1 MRLPCTGGGVFL
13 VNRPFPIPSICVR
26 TGPQNWNV
34 AYAMPHNEPTPAFG
48 SLLLPVS
55 FCGVQMPDTS
65 GTQSGGTAAGVG
77 GVVGPLPLRF
87 RYAGNQEP
95 VTAQESPSGG
105 LLGGLGAAALWCFST
120 LPRGS
125 HGGKIKRRGATST
138 GVWSVM
144 LCLATPTAP
153 RFILNVGS
161 QGMTQGKRDDRTQ
174 GTSGG

>member
-1 MRLPCTGGGVFL
+1 LPKAV
-13 VNRPFPIPSICVR
+13 
-26 TGPQNWNV
+26 
-34 AYAMPHNEPTPAFG
+34 
-48 SLLLPVS
+48 
-55 FCGVQMPDTS
+55 
-65 GTQSGGTAAGVG
+65 GTAVD
-77 GVVGPLPLRF
+77 
-87 RYAGNQEP
+87 
-95 VTAQESPSGG
+95 ESPDFNTEF
-105 LLGGLGAAALWCFST
+105 LACVLWGLGAAALWCFST

-125 HGGKIKRRGATST
+125 HGGKIERRGATST